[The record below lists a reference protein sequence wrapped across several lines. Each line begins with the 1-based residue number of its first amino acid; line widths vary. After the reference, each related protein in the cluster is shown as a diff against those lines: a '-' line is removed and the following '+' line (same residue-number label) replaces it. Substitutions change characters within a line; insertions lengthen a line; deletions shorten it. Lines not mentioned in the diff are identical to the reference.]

1 MNKDRLILRLFAL
14 AEPTDFSGG
23 FNYPQAIVIK
33 PDVLPALRLM
43 PPVTDYYVKIH
54 CFAAY
59 PVSGFDLAL
68 GKMVCP
74 EKWWGERPREPKGRD
89 GSPSR
94 PAEVLLPKRTFRRNV
109 PTYEF
114 FRVFRLFRG

>member
-23 FNYPQAIVIK
+23 FNCPQAIVIK
-33 PDVLPALRLM
+33 PDVLPTLRLM

-59 PVSGFDLAL
+59 PVSSFDLAL
-68 GKMVCP
+68 GKMVCA
-74 EKWWGERPREPKGRD
+74 EKVARQHGCQTVLNIVRHLISEGRAPRDPNLSK
-89 GSPSR
+89 
-94 PAEVLLPKRTFRRNV
+94 LC
-109 PTYEF
+109 
-114 FRVFRLFRG
+114 